1 MACFSFSIS
10 THAPAG
16 GATAE
21 RLGYEPEESFLLTPL
36 REGRPDCRS
45 SRPEPFHFYSRPC
58 GRGDEAA
65 EAAEPADIKFLLT
78 PLREGRPTACNGNRD
93 AYSFL
98 LTPLREGRQKR
109 ARRRRCGGAFLLTP
123 LREGRLMRFYKK
135 YHTFLYFYSRPCG
148 RGDGVGKARQ
158 MDGRISTHAPAG
170 GATRSIRAR
179 TGRTKQFLLTPLR
192 EGRRKPCPAAGRRE
206 YFYSRPCGRGDL
218 RIFKKRKITLYF
230 YSRPC
235 GRGDQVFLCP
245 RRLGLI
251 STHAPA
257 GGATAVKQDGAFA
270 GYAISTHAPAGG
282 ATRARR
288 SSGLSFSFLLT
299 PLREGRPLT
308 AKRWRGYCLFLLTPL
323 REGRPAPGTSAA
335 ETISISTHAPAG
347 GATAS
352 LRTDSTSCLFLLTPL
367 REGRRAEAEK
377 IIRKYFDFY
386 SRPCGR
392 GDAGAHAGQ
401 HHRPDFYSRPCGRG
415 DQS

>member
-192 EGRRKPCPAAGRRE
+192 EGR
-206 YFYSRPCGRGDL
+206 L
-218 RIFKKRKITLYF
+218 VNLYI
-230 YSRPC
+230 
-235 GRGDQVFLCP
+235 V
-245 RRLGLI
+245 RRLPQLI

-257 GGATAVKQDGAFA
+257 GGAT
-270 GYAISTHAPAGG
+270 
-282 ATRARR
+282 
-288 SSGLSFSFLLT
+288 
-299 PLREGRPLT
+299 
-308 AKRWRGYCLFLLTPL
+308 
-323 REGRPAPGTSAA
+323 
-335 ETISISTHAPAG
+335 
-347 GATAS
+347 
-352 LRTDSTSCLFLLTPL
+352 SCQIHP
-367 REGRRAEAEK
+367 
-377 IIRKYFDFY
+377 
-386 SRPCGR
+386 
-392 GDAGAHAGQ
+392 
-401 HHRPDFYSRPCGRG
+401 
-415 DQS
+415 

>member
-192 EGRRKPCPAAGRRE
+192 EGRREPLLYICSSSSH
-206 YFYSRPCGRGDL
+206 FYSRPCGRGDV
-218 RIFKKRKITLYF
+218 
-230 YSRPC
+230 SPA
-235 GRGDQVFLCP
+235 GRRAEGS
-245 RRLGLI
+245 I

-257 GGATAVKQDGAFA
+257 GGATRGKQTAERPA
-270 GYAISTHAPAGG
+270 AISTHAPAGG
-282 ATRARR
+282 ATSCGMAR
-288 SSGLSFSFLLT
+288 SFC
-299 PLREGRPLT
+299 GRYFYSRPCGRGDDG
-308 AKRWRGYCLFLLTPL
+308 KRGRRRGSC
-323 REGRPAPGTSAA
+323 
-335 ETISISTHAPAG
+335 ISTHAPAG
-347 GATAS
+347 GATFN
-352 LRTDSTSCLFLLTPL
+352 LR
-367 REGRRAEAEK
+367 G
-377 IIRKYFDFY
+377 
-386 SRPCGR
+386 
-392 GDAGAHAGQ
+392 
-401 HHRPDFYSRPCGRG
+401 
-415 DQS
+415 

>member
-192 EGRRKPCPAAGRRE
+192 EGRPAGGRAE
-206 YFYSRPCGRGDL
+206 MSIKIDFYSRPCGRGDPSSAPPPTSGTPFLLTPL
-218 RIFKKRKITLYF
+218 RE
-230 YSRPC
+230 
-235 GRGDQVFLCP
+235 GRRVAFDDDAVAVN
-245 RRLGLI
+245 I

-257 GGATAVKQDGAFA
+257 GGATSQ
-270 GYAISTHAPAGG
+270 
-282 ATRARR
+282 R
-288 SSGLSFSFLLT
+288 L
-299 PLREGRPLT
+299 
-308 AKRWRGYCLFLLTPL
+308 
-323 REGRPAPGTSAA
+323 
-335 ETISISTHAPAG
+335 
-347 GATAS
+347 
-352 LRTDSTSCLFLLTPL
+352 
-367 REGRRAEAEK
+367 
-377 IIRKYFDFY
+377 
-386 SRPCGR
+386 
-392 GDAGAHAGQ
+392 
-401 HHRPDFYSRPCGRG
+401 
-415 DQS
+415 